1 MIENGESNPSKG
13 LGKEEEE
20 KEMKGNGS
28 GLISRATALGMK
40 ALFTCLRTTWHKAV
54 TGIPGEVHKEEK
66 RLAKEKV
73 ERITLRMKNEMEVG
87 PYDVTR

>member
-1 MIENGESNPSKG
+1 
-13 LGKEEEE
+13 
-20 KEMKGNGS
+20 MKANGS
-28 GLISRATALGMK
+28 GLISKATALGMR

-66 RLAKEKV
+66 KLAKEKV
-73 ERITLRMKNEMEVG
+73 ERITLRLRNEMEVG